1 MSDYA
6 ELIKRLR
13 EIASCL
19 ESDAEDSDG
28 VLAAVDIDRAIDI
41 REGAHALESLRASLA
56 NEQRAREECESRNVF
71 LETEIVQ
78 LAERVKQLAERVRK
92 S

>member
-6 ELIKRLR
+6 ELIKTLR
-13 EIASCL
+13 TEAKEFYGMSGDPC
-19 ESDAEDSDG
+19 ESELFVLNQDSKWQAADAIE
-28 VLAAVDIDRAIDI
+28 A
-41 REGAHALESLRASLA
+41 LRASLA

-78 LAERVKQLAERVRK
+78 LAERVRK

>member
-6 ELIKRLR
+6 DLIHWLR
-13 EIASCL
+13 TFPFNGQMTTDQIGEAAGKCL
-19 ESDAEDSDG
+19 EASE
-28 VLAAVDIDRAIDI
+28 AI
-41 REGAHALESLRASLA
+41 HSLRASLA

-78 LAERVKQLAERVRK
+78 LAERVKK